1 MLVDPSA
8 DEAEKAARQA
18 VSQHQTLIIV
28 GRCQVHYLGRA
39 RSKLELGER
48 TLLIKQDGSILIHRP
63 SGYEPVNWQPPG
75 CIFHISADASMLEV
89 RAVRQKPSESV
100 RVSFDRIALLSA
112 IFLIDDGEFSLHASE
127 ADMQKA
133 ILLKPSIIEEGF
145 RPVSYEK
152 KIEPGFVDVY
162 GVDANGR
169 LVVVEIKR
177 KAAGKE
183 AVLQLAKYL
192 DAIRQKADREV
203 RGILAAPDMGKDVQR
218 LLASLGLE
226 YKTVE
231 PKKCA
236 NVLVKAETRKLETF
250 FSDVGSA
257 RQ

>member
-1 MLVDPSA
+1 
-8 DEAEKAARQA
+8 
-18 VSQHQTLIIV
+18 
-28 GRCQVHYLGRA
+28 
-39 RSKLELGER
+39 
-48 TLLIKQDGSILIHRP
+48 
-63 SGYEPVNWQPPG
+63 
-75 CIFHISADASMLEV
+75 MLEV